1 MPGKPKPCRM
11 FLLKNFE
18 LTEFIEILVAPLDLV
33 ETHIRRYHSQGVS
46 FDRMVV
52 FLRKDYDTVSYGLG
66 YVSSCPTL

>member
-1 MPGKPKPCRM
+1 MPGKHKPCCM
-11 FLLKNFE
+11 FLLKKFE

-33 ETHIRRYHSQGVS
+33 ETHIRRYYSQGIS